1 MNLKQIK
8 KKSIDVAD
16 IMKTMGHPG
25 RLLILCSLLD
35 SKKTVTEIE
44 EICEMSQSQTSQ
56 YLKRLE
62 AAGLID
68 SEKDG
73 KFHLYSIKDQRI
85 RELMSKLQELYC

>member
-1 MNLKQIK
+1 MK
-8 KKSIDVAD
+8 KKSIDVSE

-35 SKKTVTEIE
+35 SKKSVTEIE

-56 YLKRLE
+56 YLKKLE
-62 AAGLID
+62 SAGLIH

-73 KFHLYSIKDQRI
+73 KYHYYSLKDERI
-85 RELMSKLQELYC
+85 RELMAKLQKLYC